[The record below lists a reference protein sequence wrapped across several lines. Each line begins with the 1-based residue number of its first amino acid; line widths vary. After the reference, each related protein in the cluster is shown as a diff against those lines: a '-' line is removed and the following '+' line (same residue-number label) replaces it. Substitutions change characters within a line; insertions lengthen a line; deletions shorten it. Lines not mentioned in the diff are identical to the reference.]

1 MHAGACCGSLYY
13 INCQCLPAL
22 LSYINQVTQITRH
35 GHVPTKPQVLS
46 LNFTQTILTI
56 GKCANRYWQATRL
69 ATLRYHEERLL
80 ARLRRNWGDSW
91 QARLHLTLTR
101 HVILGLAKNKPI
113 YNRTPTHPHTRTPI
127 HTGFLASTFTFDSHA
142 ARNSRFS

>member
-1 MHAGACCGSLYY
+1 MHGGPIKHACCGSVYY
-13 INCQCLPAL
+13 IDCQCLPAL

-35 GHVPTKPQVLS
+35 GHVPTKPMVLS

-69 ATLRYHEERLL
+69 AALDRSGIVTSGSSPGLASL

-91 QARLHLTLTR
+91 QARLHLTLTQ
-101 HVILGLAKNKPI
+101 HVILGLAKKNKKI
-113 YNRTPTHPHTRTPI
+113 Y
-127 HTGFLASTFTFDSHA
+127 F
-142 ARNSRFS
+142 